1 MKDLNSKNYHFIITN
16 SWRIGPQ
23 FIFSKLFCT
32 KKNYRSDR
40 SDIPVYLSDNSRHL
54 CKLLLRCGAEEWN
67 FFVCDGMKNV
77 LRSSIIGMAM
87 ANQQQSLLVEGLFA
101 HSSEIRCFCLM
112 KWHLGKYFKICHFSG
127 NKNTPCYYCLFLL
140 RIN

>member
-1 MKDLNSKNYHFIITN
+1 MGPNLSFQSYFAQKKITGQ
-16 SWRIGPQ
+16 IGQ
-23 FIFSKLFCT
+23 IYQCT
-32 KKNYRSDR
+32 
-40 SDIPVYLSDNSRHL
+40 YLSDNSRHL

-101 HSSEIRCFCLM
+101 YSSEIRCFCLM
-112 KWHLGKYFKICHFSG
+112 KWHLAKRFKICHLSG
-127 NKNTPCYYCLFLL
+127 NKKTPWGHVITIHFLISSWSYCY
-140 RIN
+140 IN